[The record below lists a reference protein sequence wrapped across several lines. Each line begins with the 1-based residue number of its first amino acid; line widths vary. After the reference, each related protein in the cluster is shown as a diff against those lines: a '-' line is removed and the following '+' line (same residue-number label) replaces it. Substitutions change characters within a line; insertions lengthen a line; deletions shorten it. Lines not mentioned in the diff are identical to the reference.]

1 MSKSHFFF
9 SFLYNSMLPKIMKF
23 TCVTICNLTDSK
35 NSSGEQRIY
44 FESIS
49 TVEVDNRYL

>member
-1 MSKSHFFF
+1 
-9 SFLYNSMLPKIMKF
+9 MLPKIMKF